1 MTRKS
6 NSSIT
11 IRDVAR
17 QAGVSVATVSRFIN
31 DSAPVSTDV
40 AGRIEKVMNK
50 LKYVPH
56 AAARQLASQKT
67 LVVGFLLNSMYNDF
81 FGPMLYGIESV
92 VQQNGYNLL
101 VATTR
106 PGKRFGG
113 FPPLGAHNVD
123 GLLVFAD
130 TLGDDDLR
138 SLHSQ
143 GLPIVLIHRSSPEGE
158 HIPSVTVENKAATYQ
173 MMEHLIK
180 VHNRR
185 KIIFL
190 RGPEGQEDARWR
202 ETGYREALS
211 DNGIAFEPD
220 LMLNGDFEQDIAYL
234 SMKSFLAKPDRPA
247 FDAVFAGDDSAAI
260 GVMDALD
267 QAKLSVPR
275 DVSVVG
281 FDDMRH
287 SAFLNPPLTTI
298 KAPTHEVGRIAAKNL
313 FDIISNQPV
322 EATALLSTEIIIR
335 QSCGC
340 TS

>member
-31 DSAPVSTDV
+31 DSAPVSRNV
-40 AGRIEKVMNK
+40 AGRIEQVMTR

-130 TLGDDDLR
+130 TLSDDDLR
-138 SLHSQ
+138 SLYSQ
-143 GLPIVLIHRSSPEGE
+143 GLPVVLIHRSSPSD
-158 HIPSVTVENKAATYQ
+158 IQVPSVTIENKAATYQ
-173 MMEHLIK
+173 LIEHLIK
-180 VHNRR
+180 EHGRR

-190 RGPEGQEDARWR
+190 RGPENQEDARWR
-202 ETGYREALS
+202 EVGYREALEA
-211 DNGIAFEPD
+211 NGLEVDPN
-220 LMLNGDFEQDIAYL
+220 LMLNGDFERDIAYL
-234 SMKSFLAKPDRPA
+234 SMKSFLENPNHPA
-247 FDAVFAGDDSAAI
+247 FDAVFAGDDSAAV

-267 QAKLSVPR
+267 QNGLRVPQ

-313 FDIISNQPV
+313 FSQIKNEPV
-322 EATALLSTEIIIR
+322 EEISLLSTEIIIR

-340 TS
+340 TG